1 MQNQN
6 SKVQSKEENR
16 QERQEKHRLDRQAEI
31 ELEMKRLDRLAQAD
45 ADRLDLKKRKA
56 ERQDRLIDTEMQ
68 AKKLQNQTQALQSW
82 KDEIKTIMETKKELI
97 QAGLWDDMS
106 VAEQEIFKCLLNL
119 TFIKELQF
127 TQNYIRYVNE

>member
-1 MQNQN
+1 MQNKN

-16 QERQEKHRLDRQAEI
+16 QERQEKPRLDRQAEM

-45 ADRLDLKKRKA
+45 ADRLDLKRRKA

-68 AKKLQNQTQALQSW
+68 AKKLQNQTQALQLW
-82 KDEIKTIMETKKELI
+82 KDEIKTIMETKKELM

-106 VAEQEIFKCLLNL
+106 VAEKEIFKMPSKRN
-119 TFIKELQF
+119 F
-127 TQNYIRYVNE
+127 Y